1 MLAESPRSTST
12 RAASRCRR
20 SGRSRLEVTRG
31 GSFQQGPVSGE
42 PGAMQ
47 RAVPG
52 LLEVVEAHDAAEVGT
67 DGRERAGPA
76 IDRRNGYRF
85 TAFGSDN
92 CGAFGRRA
100 LLVFQ
105 RVEFRTQPSLGRRNT
120 HCGVRAEVADCAC
133 RLAHS

>member
-20 SGRSRLEVTRG
+20 LSISRAGSGRSRLEVTRS

-52 LLEVVEAHDAAEVGT
+52 LFEVVEAHDAAEVGT
-67 DGRERAGPA
+67 DGREGARPA
-76 IDRRNGYRF
+76 IDRRNGYRL

-92 CGAFGRRA
+92 SGAFGRRA

-105 RVEFRTQPSLGRRNT
+105 RVE
-120 HCGVRAEVADCAC
+120 
-133 RLAHS
+133 